1 MKNQSP
7 VITVQLWHQ
16 RRQWRL
22 AGIIATAGLLA
33 SLGVTWF
40 LLNPG
45 KAAPPRAGFSKYWI
59 AGVAASLLLAM
70 LVRIF
75 QKREPEK
82 TARELDAKWSSKN
95 RLETASA
102 LSTSASPIAEAQRQE
117 TEKYLG
123 NQPAAAHRPFPILPI
138 LFALAVLLH
147 AFTFVYW
154 AVEKRPRPVAA
165 KEPEKAKPAIPLAKI
180 KWQKP
185 ESEMKATKI
194 EEVPL
199 AAVAESDSGLDGMTL
214 EISVNGEPKK
224 SVKLGSEPFDKRGSH
239 PVSVSVYLD
248 ELGVEPYDVVSYNL
262 RAQRKYATPLPATVS
277 PLQFIQIRPFR
288 DDATEQKSGG
298 QGSGDAQALL
308 TKLKIAQLVAMKE
321 NFVLSNTD
329 LPATDPSRNAEN
341 MRVGND
347 QHTIFTKTGELVN
360 KATEEGWPTT
370 MVDLLMQAQPQM
382 ESASKLI
389 LATKNNE
396 ASPPQ
401 GKSLALITEIEKYMR
416 KVLAQQKG
424 KGQGKPP
431 VADPFKDKQQFKLK
445 PREQTDAGQLE
456 QLAQQQAKLVDDLLN
471 TKMPDGNLPAEKQ
484 GDNGDAKKPGD
495 APKGAPKP
503 AAKGDQGGKKPGD
516 EKGQQGS
523 SPAEGS
529 GEQAGEK
536 PGEQSQGGKKPG
548 DGKGQQDSSPGEGSG
563 EQPGEGQG
571 SAPGKD
577 GQGGQGG
584 KGGQGGGGSLA
595 ERQDEISRKLG
606 QLMNQSALA
615 DSVKPSLAAAR
626 DAAQKASEQ
635 LHADDKAA
643 AAEPATRA
651 SQELK
656 NALTAMEKQSREDAA
671 AALAQ
676 AQRDFNDAAEK
687 QKTED
692 AAAAKEN
699 ANAMAQTQK
708 NLEDRAAEQ
717 QQAGSEAAAKALA
730 DLRNQLAASK
740 LAEDLKKLG
749 QNPGDAGAGK
759 NAQEKLAAL
768 AQAAAAGRGKMEGG
782 EGVLAQAQRDL
793 ERARVNLKRIGEV
806 KDGAGPGKTLVHEL
820 VGDIVGAAQQ
830 TDAALVMMPD
840 VHQIAA
846 EAIAAARESQPK
858 LLDKKSGAM
867 ARLDASL
874 DKLLQLIG
882 TAMAEGKRQEVLTL
896 ANPDDAPEPYRKP
909 VADYFEELSRD
920 YAKPTATPQPD
931 AGEQK

>member
-59 AGVAASLLLAM
+59 AGVAASLLLAL

-123 NQPAAAHRPFPILPI
+123 NQPAAAHRPFPILLI
-138 LFALAVLLH
+138 LFVLAVLLH

-154 AVEKRPRPVAA
+154 TVEKRPRPVAA
-165 KEPEKAKPAIPLAKI
+165 KVPEKSKPAIPLAKI

-214 EISVNGEPKK
+214 EISVNGEHKK

-239 PVSVSVYLD
+239 PVNVSVYLD
-248 ELGVEPYDVVSYNL
+248 ELGVEPFDVVSYNL

-288 DDATEQKSGG
+288 EDATEGKSGN
-298 QGSGDAQALL
+298 GSGDAQALL

-341 MRVGND
+341 TRVGND

-360 KATEEGWPTT
+360 KATEEGWPAT

-401 GKSLALITEIEKYMR
+401 GKSLALITEIEKYMT
-416 KVLAQQKG
+416 KVLAQSKG
-424 KGQGKPP
+424 KGKPP

-445 PREQTDAGQLE
+445 PREETDAGQLE

-471 TKMPDGNLPAEKQ
+471 TKIPDQNSQPQKQ
-484 GDNGDAKKPGD
+484 DANGDAKKPGD
-495 APKGAPKP
+495 ASKGSRTQGQ
-503 AAKGDQGGKKPGD
+503 KGDQPGK
-516 EKGQQGS
+516 S
-523 SPAEGS
+523 
-529 GEQAGEK
+529 
-536 PGEQSQGGKKPG
+536 PG
-548 DGKGQQDSSPGEGSG
+548 DGKGQQGSSPGEGSG

-571 SAPGKD
+571 SGS
-577 GQGGQGG
+577 G

-615 DSVKPSLAAAR
+615 DSVKPGLAAAR

-687 QKTED
+687 QNAAD

-882 TAMAEGKRQEVLTL
+882 TAMADGKRQEVLTL